1 MFRYMKRHFILA
13 LLALFISIITQITA
27 PISAVLEQNMIDFIV
42 QGDMEGFRKML
53 WYVALIAL
61 TTGVAY
67 YLKALTENRFKA
79 RFTEELR
86 NDLYDGIMRKGTAD
100 FQDQDTAEY
109 ISIINNDVDTLTA
122 NFSSPIWT
130 LAGIGFSTVLS
141 LSIMLVYSPLLAAA
155 AVLCSLLS
163 FLVPTIFTKQIKKK
177 LVEKTM
183 YKADLSVRLKEALN
197 GHDTISAFR
206 VLDKIRI
213 RFSEAN

>member
-1 MFRYMKRHFILA
+1 MFRYMKRHYILA

-109 ISIINNDVDTLTA
+109 ISIINNDVDTLT
-122 NFSSPIWT
+122 PISHHPYGRWR
-130 LAGIGFSTVLS
+130 A
-141 LSIMLVYSPLLAAA
+141 
-155 AVLCSLLS
+155 
-163 FLVPTIFTKQIKKK
+163 
-177 LVEKTM
+177 
-183 YKADLSVRLKEALN
+183 
-197 GHDTISAFR
+197 
-206 VLDKIRI
+206 
-213 RFSEAN
+213 